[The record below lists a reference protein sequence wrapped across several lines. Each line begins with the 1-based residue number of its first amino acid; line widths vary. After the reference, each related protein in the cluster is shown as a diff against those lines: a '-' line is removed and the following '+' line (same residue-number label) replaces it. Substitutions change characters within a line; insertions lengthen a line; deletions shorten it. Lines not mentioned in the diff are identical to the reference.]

1 MSASSLKEIL
11 VNKRIGMMLPLGFAS
26 GLPLALTAGTL
37 QAWLTVVGID
47 LKTIGI
53 FTLVGLPYTLKFLWA
68 PVMDRIVPPW
78 LGRRRGWMLIMQVA
92 VAIGLAL
99 MGLVGPG
106 NHPHWLG
113 LIAIGVAF
121 MSASLDIVYDAYRTD
136 LLLPP
141 ERGFGAALWVN
152 GYRLALLVASSGA
165 LVLADRVGWKATYLV
180 LASVMAMGVLTILM
194 SPEPN
199 VSGSPPKTLAEAIGL
214 PLRELFSRRAIYGL
228 LALIVMYK
236 IGDAIAGSLQTAF
249 FIGGLGFSATEVGY
263 VKGVGIV
270 ATLIGALTGGLAMA
284 KLGLVRSL
292 LLFGLL
298 QALSN
303 LSFMV
308 LSWVG
313 MHYGA
318 LAASVVVENVTGGMG
333 TAAFVALVM
342 SLCDHRYTATQFA
355 LLSSLEAFGRVF
367 SGRPSA
373 EIVTLVGWGWFFFIS
388 FLAALPGC
396 WLVWRYRRQLTQEGE
411 ERIALESLS
420 RPESTLKKEHEQ
432 KQGWQR
438 S

>member
-1 MSASSLKEIL
+1 MTGTTHRMAAASLQQIL
-11 VNKRIGMMLPLGFAS
+11 ANKRIGIMLPLGFAS

-37 QAWLTVVGID
+37 QAWLAVIGVD

-68 PVMDRIVPPW
+68 PLMDRIVPPW

-106 NHPHWLG
+106 DRPEWLG
-113 LIAIGVAF
+113 LIAVSVAF
-121 MSASLDIVYDAYRTD
+121 MSASLDIVFDAYRTD
-136 LLLPP
+136 LLHPP
-141 ERGFGAALWVN
+141 ERGFGAAVWVN

-165 LVLADRVGWKATYLV
+165 LILADHIGWNATYLI
-180 LASVMAMGVLTILM
+180 LAALMGTGVFTILL
-194 SPEPN
+194 SPDPPAG
-199 VSGSPPKTLAEAIGL
+199 GSAPTTLAEAIGL
-214 PLRELFSRRAIYGL
+214 PLRELFARPAIYGL
-228 LALIVMYK
+228 LSLVVLYK

-249 FIGGLGFSATEVGY
+249 FIGGLGFSASEVGY
-263 VKGVGIV
+263 VKGIGIA
-270 ATLIGALTGGLAMA
+270 ATLIGALAGGLAMA
-284 KLGLVRSL
+284 KIGLVRSL

-303 LSFMV
+303 LSFMF
-308 LSWVG
+308 LAWIGRS
-313 MHYGA
+313 YGA
-318 LAASVVVENVTGGMG
+318 LAASVIVENVTGGMG

-373 EIVTLVGWGWFFFIS
+373 ETVALVGWGWFFFIS
-388 FLAALPGC
+388 FLLALPGV
-396 WLVWRYRRQLTQEGE
+396 WLVWLYRRQLPQEAE
-411 ERIALESLS
+411 EGSALESL
-420 RPESTLKKEHEQ
+420 
-432 KQGWQR
+432 
-438 S
+438 

>member
-1 MSASSLKEIL
+1 MSAASLKEIL
-11 VNKRIGMMLPLGFAS
+11 GNKRIGMMLPLGFAS

-37 QAWLTVVGID
+37 QAWLTVVGVD

-68 PVMDRIVPPW
+68 PLMDRIVPPW

-106 NHPHWLG
+106 NHPQWLG
-113 LIAIGVAF
+113 LIAVGVAF
-121 MSASLDIVYDAYRTD
+121 MSASLDIVFDAYRTD
-136 LLLPP
+136 LLLPA

-165 LVLADRVGWKATYLV
+165 LVLADRIGWKATYLV
-180 LASVMAMGVLTILM
+180 LASLMGMGVLTILF
-194 SPEPN
+194 SPEPK
-199 VSGSPPKTLAEAIGL
+199 VTGSAPKTLTEAIGL
-214 PLRELFSRRAIYGL
+214 PLRELFSRPAVYGL

-263 VKGVGIV
+263 VKGVGIA
-270 ATLIGALTGGLAMA
+270 ATLIGALAGGLTMA

-303 LSFMV
+303 LSFMI

-313 MHYGA
+313 KHYGA
-318 LAASVVVENVTGGMG
+318 LAASVIVENVTGGMG

-373 EIVTLVGWGWFFFIS
+373 EMVTLVGWGWFFFIS
-388 FLAALPGC
+388 FLTALPGC
-396 WLVWRYRRQLTQEGE
+396 WLVWQYRRQLPQEGE
-411 ERIALESLS
+411 ESMALESL
-420 RPESTLKKEHEQ
+420 
-432 KQGWQR
+432 
-438 S
+438 